1 MLQPARRKFRKE
13 QKGRNTGIAT
23 RGAKV
28 SFGEFG
34 LKATERGRLTARQIE
49 AARRAISRH
58 IKRGGR
64 IFIRIFPDK
73 PISQKPAEVRMGN
86 GKGNPEY
93 YVAEIQPGKVLY
105 EINGVPE
112 ALAREAFTLAAAKL
126 PLRCTFVVAPGR
138 RLTEGMTVM
147 KASELRAKD
156 VAALEKEVSDLL
168 KAHFGLRMQKATQ
181 QLTNHSQLRK
191 TRRDIA
197 RAKTI
202 LAEKKKGA
210 AQMTRRLSETARRR
224 CKNTAH
230 AGRPAWSATS
240 APRP

>member
-23 RGAKV
+23 RGNNV

-34 LKATERGRLTARQIE
+34 LKATERGRITARQIE

-93 YVAEIQPGKVLY
+93 YVAEIQPGKVL
-105 EINGVPE
+105 
-112 ALAREAFTLAAAKL
+112 TKS
-126 PLRCTFVVAPGR
+126 
-138 RLTEGMTVM
+138 TVY
-147 KASELRAKD
+147 
-156 VAALEKEVSDLL
+156 
-168 KAHFGLRMQKATQ
+168 
-181 QLTNHSQLRK
+181 RK
-191 TRRDIA
+191 
-197 RAKTI
+197 
-202 LAEKKKGA
+202 
-210 AQMTRRLSETARRR
+210 SWPARRSR
-224 CKNTAH
+224 
-230 AGRPAWSATS
+230 S
-240 APRP
+240 PRPSCRCAAPSSLASSASDAENRDDQSI